1 MTEEMMNNESTE
13 NEPTV
18 SEESAAENFEL
29 EVQGENEQ
37 ELQFI
42 DSLQMFSIIESL
54 LFASDKALS
63 LSTLK
68 QVFHGTTVD
77 TKTIKKAMDEM
88 IAIYA
93 DPSRGVT
100 LEEVVGGWQ
109 LRTKLDNVDFLK
121 KIVKARPFRLSGP
134 ALEVLSIIAYKQPII
149 KNEVDQIR
157 GVESGHLVRALMDK
171 GLVSFEG
178 KTDLPGKPMAY
189 STTRKFLEIFGLRN
203 LEELPTLGE
212 IDQLLPD
219 GIGEDEEEKE
229 TLSDVTAEMSHH
241 VGAGSY
247 SEGEEELLD
256 ITGKLSEI
264 NTSTEFFEQEKQR
277 QKDKRERERAEDI
290 REAMTMGELV
300 EDKDRRWLE
309 KYEAQVL
316 EREQQRQQ
324 AEEQLHAATAGSEPE
339 ISIQVEETE
348 VSETMLITSH
358 EDMPQSFIEEEKLI
372 ESADS
377 NFDESEDA

>member
-100 LEEVVGGWQ
+100 LEEA
-109 LRTKLDNVDFLK
+109 FA
-121 KIVKARPFRLSGP
+121 I
-134 ALEVLSIIAYKQPII
+134 
-149 KNEVDQIR
+149 
-157 GVESGHLVRALMDK
+157 
-171 GLVSFEG
+171 
-178 KTDLPGKPMAY
+178 
-189 STTRKFLEIFGLRN
+189 
-203 LEELPTLGE
+203 
-212 IDQLLPD
+212 
-219 GIGEDEEEKE
+219 
-229 TLSDVTAEMSHH
+229 
-241 VGAGSY
+241 
-247 SEGEEELLD
+247 
-256 ITGKLSEI
+256 
-264 NTSTEFFEQEKQR
+264 
-277 QKDKRERERAEDI
+277 
-290 REAMTMGELV
+290 
-300 EDKDRRWLE
+300 
-309 KYEAQVL
+309 
-316 EREQQRQQ
+316 
-324 AEEQLHAATAGSEPE
+324 
-339 ISIQVEETE
+339 
-348 VSETMLITSH
+348 
-358 EDMPQSFIEEEKLI
+358 
-372 ESADS
+372 
-377 NFDESEDA
+377 